1 MRIGLALVLLLGC
14 GASTGTV
21 DPPSDAAAPAPS
33 GCLPACM
40 ARMFA
45 ACSPPVGACTA
56 YITAAPDN
64 WRRCFDNGLVVEAQ
78 PMGAHRFRQGRAVC
92 AAVTSLGA
100 ATVTVDTWRGG
111 DGRVVATVTR
121 GPAGGAWRVDCDGA
135 EHAVDPSS
143 AACQADPWVRNANPH
158 ALSCPIDTEAC
169 RER

>member
-1 MRIGLALVLLLGC
+1 MRIALALVLLLGC
-14 GASTGTV
+14 GASTGVV
-21 DPPSDAAAPAPS
+21 DPPPDAATPAPS
-33 GCLPACM
+33 RCLPACM
-40 ARMFA
+40 TRMFA
-45 ACSPPVGACTA
+45 GCSPPVGACSA

-121 GPAGGAWRVDCDGA
+121 GYAGGVWRVDCDGA
-135 EHAVDPSS
+135 EHTVDPTS
-143 AACQADPWVRNANPH
+143 AACQAEPWVRNANPH